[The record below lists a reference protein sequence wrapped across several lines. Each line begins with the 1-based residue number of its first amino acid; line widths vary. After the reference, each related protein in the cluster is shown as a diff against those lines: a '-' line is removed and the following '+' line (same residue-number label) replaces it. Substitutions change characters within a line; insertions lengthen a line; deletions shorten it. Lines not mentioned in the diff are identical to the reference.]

1 MLGSYL
7 FVFLPLLFN
16 WYLQKSHAFVL
27 QAAACCMAD
36 TEYMWLLSLKLSRSL
51 PIIARVGT
59 LCHV

>member
-16 WYLQKSHAFVL
+16 WYVQKSHAFVL

-36 TEYMWLLSLKLSRSL
+36 TQN
-51 PIIARVGT
+51 ICG
-59 LCHV
+59 C